1 MMSVVVMGASSCAKG
16 PGVTVPSEG
25 GPGEGASSDVVR
37 VRLETTAG
45 EIDLELDRGRAP
57 VGVANFLRYA
67 ERGEYDGTIFH
78 RAVPGF
84 VVQGGGYTAAMVEL
98 KGDAP
103 IVNEWKNG
111 LKNVRGAVGWARDED
126 PDSATREFY
135 INLADNGRL
144 DTARTITGNA
154 GYAVF
159 GRVTRG
165 MEIADG
171 MTKGVLYSLP
181 ERDMKHI
188 PAEPVRIVRVRRLD

>member
-1 MMSVVVMGASSCAKG
+1 MVSVMAMGVASCASREAATG
-16 PGVTVPSEG
+16 AG
-25 GPGEGASSDVVR
+25 GEVVR

-45 EIDLELDRGRAP
+45 EMDLELDPVRAP

-67 ERGEYDGTIFH
+67 ERGDYDGTIFH

-84 VVQGGGYTAAMVEL
+84 VVQGGGYTAALVEL

-103 IVNEWKNG
+103 IVNEWRNG
-111 LKNVRGAVGWARDED
+111 LKNERGTIGWARDAE
-126 PDSATREFY
+126 PDTATREFY
-135 INLADNGRL
+135 INLADNARL
-144 DTARTITGNA
+144 DTARAITGNA

-165 MEIADG
+165 MEIADA
-171 MTKGVLYSLP
+171 MTKGALYALP

-188 PAEPVRIVRVRRLD
+188 PAEPVRIVRVVRLD